1 MGCLGV
7 HFAISADDVQKLKS
21 ISDEQERLDHLKEE
35 IEEFYFDE
43 SPHFVAESDKAWDA
57 MHRTLSD
64 GKLSWD
70 GGTYP
75 LNHAVLGGELLYT
88 DSDYIMSLKS
98 PDQVRE
104 VAVALA
110 SIDESQF
117 RSRYFAIDATDYGF
131 DLSEEDFGYTWEW
144 FQNVRE
150 LFSRAASEQRY
161 VLFTADQ

>member
-43 SPHFVAESDKAWDA
+43 TPQFVAESDKAWDA

-104 VAVALA
+104 IAAALA

-117 RSRYFAIDATDYGF
+117 RARYFAIDAADYGF

>member
-7 HFAISADDVQKLKS
+7 HLAISADDVKQLKS
-21 ISDEQERLDHLKEE
+21 IADEQERLDHLKEE
-35 IEEFYFDE
+35 IEESYFEE
-43 SPHFVAESDKAWDA
+43 SPQFVAESDKAWDA
-57 MHRTLSD
+57 MHRSLSD
-64 GKLSWD
+64 GKLSWH
-70 GGTYP
+70 GGAYP

-88 DSDYIMSLKS
+88 DSDYIMSLKT
-98 PDQVRE
+98 PEQVRE

-110 SIDESQF
+110 SIDEPQF
-117 RSRYFAIDATDYGF
+117 RDRYFAIDSVDYGF

-150 LFSRAASEQRY
+150 LFSKAAAEGRY